1 MRKKAEISIFSI
13 VTLIVLTTIIY
24 KIITGKNVETYE
36 IMAVGVFSMLFLYAI
51 TWGNKKEKNG
61 ILQDEELGQRIVEI
75 ASKISYTILYFVILA
90 ALLVDKLING
100 VSNVFLLSVFV
111 LAMIIFPTVQFIV
124 AKRYK

>member
-1 MRKKAEISIFSI
+1 MRKKAEISVYSI
-13 VTLIVLTTIIY
+13 VTLIVLATIIY
-24 KIITGKNVETYE
+24 KIISGKNVETYE
-36 IMAVGVFSMLFLYAI
+36 MVAVGVFSMLFLYAI

-90 ALLVDKLING
+90 AILVDKLIHG
-100 VSNVFLLSVFV
+100 TSNVFLLAVFV
-111 LAMIIFPTVQFIV
+111 LAMIIFPSVQYLV